1 MSSELSIEN
10 NLARVNLDEE
20 DIEVVLQEIMT
31 HYFKEIPRK
40 TFGHRK
46 SHPGLFELKIMYN
59 ISRRACFQITPIC
72 WSEHAGRLFFW
83 FISWKT

>member
-31 HYFKEIPRK
+31 HYFKEIHRK
-40 TFGHRK
+40 TFI
-46 SHPGLFELKIMYN
+46 F
-59 ISRRACFQITPIC
+59 ISRRLCVQMTPRC
-72 WSEHAGRLFFW
+72 GSEHAGVVER
-83 FISWKT
+83 